1 MHPSPIALTS
11 SVLLPI
17 RRRSIIVVAS
27 VGLRVRGMV
36 ARPRAPYSGRH
47 ALAPAQS
54 PGALMAAHA
63 RHGNP
68 PDLRRLM
75 RRQLAKTRAR
85 WQRPDRVLKALRVRR
100 GAVVADVG
108 SGPGYFTTRLARAVG
123 PRGRVYAVDPEP
135 EVLKVLVKRLDGGTN
150 VTPVL
155 SRDDDPMLPPIG
167 VSRYA
172 QSIAASRPPGL
183 RRLARCLKPGGRL
196 AAIDWAYRE
205 TPMGP
210 PMRRRIPPEQF
221 VRIGRRAGLR
231 PVARHEFLKY
241 QYFVVLARPRPR

>member
-11 SVLLPI
+11 SVLLPS
-17 RRRSIIVVAS
+17 RRRSIILVAS

-47 ALAPAQS
+47 ARAPAGS

-85 WQRPDRVLKALRVRR
+85 WQRPDRVLQALRVRR

-123 PRGRVYAVDPEP
+123 PRGRLYAVDPEP
-135 EVLKVLVKRLDGGTN
+135 GGLKAPGKRLDGRTNGT
-150 VTPVL
+150 
-155 SRDDDPMLPPIG
+155 
-167 VSRYA
+167 
-172 QSIAASRPPGL
+172 PGL
-183 RRLARCLKPGGRL
+183 GRGEDPLLAPPTAVPRGFR
-196 AAIDWAYRE
+196 
-205 TPMGP
+205 TP
-210 PMRRRIPPEQF
+210 
-221 VRIGRRAGLR
+221 
-231 PVARHEFLKY
+231 
-241 QYFVVLARPRPR
+241 

>member
-1 MHPSPIALTS
+1 MHPSPIALPS
-11 SVLLPI
+11 SVLLPS

-47 ALAPAQS
+47 ARTPAQS

-85 WQRPDRVLKALRVRR
+85 WQRPDRVLQALRVRR

-135 EVLKVLVKRLDGGTN
+135 EGLKVLVKRLDRRSKLKAGLG
-150 VTPVL
+150 
-155 SRDDDPMLPPIG
+155 RGHDPMLP
-167 VSRYA
+167 
-172 QSIAASRPPGL
+172 AAACG
-183 RRLARCLKPGGRL
+183 
-196 AAIDWAYRE
+196 
-205 TPMGP
+205 
-210 PMRRRIPPEQF
+210 
-221 VRIGRRAGLR
+221 
-231 PVARHEFLKY
+231 
-241 QYFVVLARPRPR
+241 

>member
-11 SVLLPI
+11 SVLLPS

-47 ALAPAQS
+47 ARAPAGS
-54 PGALMAAHA
+54 AGALMAAHA
-63 RHGNP
+63 QHGNP

-108 SGPGYFTTRLARAVG
+108 SGPGYFTTRLARPVG
-123 PRGRVYAVDPEP
+123 PRGRVVPACPGPEG
-135 EVLKVLVKRLDGGTN
+135 VKVLVKRLGGRTN
-150 VTPVL
+150 VTPGL
-155 SRDDDPMLPPIG
+155 SRDDDP
-167 VSRYA
+167 
-172 QSIAASRPPGL
+172 
-183 RRLARCLKPGGRL
+183 
-196 AAIDWAYRE
+196 
-205 TPMGP
+205 
-210 PMRRRIPPEQF
+210 
-221 VRIGRRAGLR
+221 
-231 PVARHEFLKY
+231 
-241 QYFVVLARPRPR
+241 